1 MKITLDLDTNE
12 ITVPKNFFTV
22 LEKQNDTIAKMGGER
37 IKPIDLIRKSFEVAL
52 SDSDKYLKTRK

>member
-12 ITVPKNFFTV
+12 ITVPKNFFSI

-37 IKPIDLIRKSFEVAL
+37 IKPVDLIKKSFEVAI
-52 SDSDKYLKTRK
+52 SDTDKYLKTRQ